1 VTLFFR
7 SAIWGRENGRHPGVE
22 CSREFCAKGGVVLT
36 AVKREVAEADRA
48 RIKGFFKG
56 TAGTLGGATSPG
68 LGKAIPP
75 NPPHVEAITHRRNV
89 LAGVFSP
96 GTGGVAPFTVPA
108 PVRLPNL
115 PSMPGAC

>member
-1 VTLFFR
+1 VLNAAWSFAQR
-7 SAIWGRENGRHPGVE
+7 
-22 CSREFCAKGGVVLT
+22 GGSVLT

-56 TAGTLGGATSPG
+56 MAGTLGGATSPG
-68 LGKAIPP
+68 LGNAIPP

-89 LAGVFSP
+89 LAGVFSSSI
-96 GTGGVAPFTVPA
+96 GGVTPFTVPA

-115 PSMPGAC
+115 PSMPGAR